1 MPASSQSSFVFVSH
15 LLLTLQ
21 HKLQMSYILLMI
33 CVVERA
39 RKRALNH
46 SFKYHDWDSYF
57 SLLVDVLGLQS
68 LKHGKEPYYG
78 P

>member
-1 MPASSQSSFVFVSH
+1 
-15 LLLTLQ
+15 
-21 HKLQMSYILLMI
+21 MI

-39 RKRALNH
+39 RKRTLNH

-57 SLLVDVLGLQS
+57 SLLIDVLGLQS